1 MVFIWIEGD
10 LVAHILMKYLLI
22 KKNGN
27 DTNEDLQVILNGFLN
42 EKYNINHDRTTFIID
57 RSTFEY
63 EINQSVDKER
73 CFLTISSDGNIRET
87 AKNIENM
94 AIDINTSGILKYF
107 HILKIYDGLSEY
119 YCKKLYPKYA
129 QYERKLRYMIL
140 IIVTKAYGAGWIENT
155 VDENAKQSISGRAHN
170 SFSNLK
176 MDEILEYLELGEI
189 ENYLFLPPDIDVK
202 MCLEKEFTPEKIDSL
217 EKEEICLLLDKIRN
231 PKCLWERVFT
241 EIGDVNEWKKYM
253 KDIHNI
259 RNSVA
264 HQKKITPK
272 QYYDTLKQL
281 NNINCEL
288 NSAIEVAVSKEI
300 TESKKID
307 ILGSFA
313 SLAGKL
319 IMKNIN
325 LNIVGDMLKAFSE
338 RVNELVKPVEMNFK
352 PEIVDSIR
360 ESALKFSSVDIT
372 SGYKEA
378 MQNLACSFTAFD
390 SLEGINEAIK
400 SSAEEMSKI
409 GKYWSREEIDAI
421 GTAAKLDDIA
431 YQINQHNEN

>member
-10 LVAHILMKYLLI
+10 LVAHVLMKYLLI

-27 DTNEDLQVILNGFLN
+27 DTNEELQDILNGFLN

-217 EKEEICLLLDKIRN
+217 EKEEICLLLDQIRN

-241 EIGDVNEWKKYM
+241 EIGDVNKWKKYM
-253 KDIHNI
+253 KDIHDI

-264 HQKKITPK
+264 HQKKISPK

-288 NSAIEVAVSKEI
+288 DSAIEVAVSKEI

-325 LNIVGDMLKAFSE
+325 LNIVGEMLKAFSE

-360 ESALKFSSVDIT
+360 KSALKFSAVDIT
-372 SGYKEA
+372 PGYKDA
-378 MQNLACSFTAFD
+378 MQNLAYRFTAFD

-400 SSAEEMSKI
+400 SSAEKISKI

-421 GTAAKLDDIA
+421 GTAAKLDDIVH
-431 YQINQHNEN
+431 QINQHNEN

>member
-27 DTNEDLQVILNGFLN
+27 DTNEDLQDILNGFLN

-63 EINQSVDKER
+63 EINQSIDKER

-155 VDENAKQSISGRAHN
+155 VDENVKQSISGRAHN

-189 ENYLFLPPDIDVK
+189 ENYLFSPPDIDVK

-217 EKEEICLLLDKIRN
+217 EKEEICLLLDQIRN
-231 PKCLWERVFT
+231 PKCLWERVFM
-241 EIGDVNEWKKYM
+241 EIGDVNE
-253 KDIHNI
+253 
-259 RNSVA
+259 
-264 HQKKITPK
+264 
-272 QYYDTLKQL
+272 
-281 NNINCEL
+281 
-288 NSAIEVAVSKEI
+288 
-300 TESKKID
+300 
-307 ILGSFA
+307 
-313 SLAGKL
+313 
-319 IMKNIN
+319 
-325 LNIVGDMLKAFSE
+325 
-338 RVNELVKPVEMNFK
+338 
-352 PEIVDSIR
+352 
-360 ESALKFSSVDIT
+360 
-372 SGYKEA
+372 
-378 MQNLACSFTAFD
+378 
-390 SLEGINEAIK
+390 
-400 SSAEEMSKI
+400 
-409 GKYWSREEIDAI
+409 
-421 GTAAKLDDIA
+421 
-431 YQINQHNEN
+431 

>member
-1 MVFIWIEGD
+1 M
-10 LVAHILMKYLLI
+10 AHILMKYLLI

-27 DTNEDLQVILNGFLN
+27 DTNEDLQDILNGFLN

-202 MCLEKEFTPEKIDSL
+202 MCL
-217 EKEEICLLLDKIRN
+217 LLDKIRN

-313 SLAGKL
+313 SLAAKL

-378 MQNLACSFTAFD
+378 MQNLAFD

>member
-1 MVFIWIEGD
+1 
-10 LVAHILMKYLLI
+10 MKYLLM
-22 KKNGN
+22 KKNIN
-27 DTNEDLQVILNGFLN
+27 DTQEDLQDILNGFLS

-57 RSTFEY
+57 RSIFEY

-73 CFLTISSDGNIRET
+73 CFFTISSDGNIRET

-140 IIVTKAYGAGWIENT
+140 VIVTKAYGAGWIENT

-217 EKEEICLLLDKIRN
+217 EKEEICLLLDQIRN

-264 HQKKITPK
+264 HQKKISPK

-288 NSAIEVAVSKEI
+288 DSAIEVAVSKEI

-360 ESALKFSSVDIT
+360 KSALKFSAVDIT
-372 SGYKEA
+372 SGYKDA

-431 YQINQHNEN
+431 HQINQHNEN

>member
-1 MVFIWIEGD
+1 M
-10 LVAHILMKYLLI
+10 HI
-22 KKNGN
+22 
-27 DTNEDLQVILNGFLN
+27 
-42 EKYNINHDRTTFIID
+42 R
-57 RSTFEY
+57 
-63 EINQSVDKER
+63 
-73 CFLTISSDGNIRET
+73 
-87 AKNIENM
+87 
-94 AIDINTSGILKYF
+94 
-107 HILKIYDGLSEY
+107 
-119 YCKKLYPKYA
+119 
-129 QYERKLRYMIL
+129 
-140 IIVTKAYGAGWIENT
+140 
-155 VDENAKQSISGRAHN
+155 
-170 SFSNLK
+170 
-176 MDEILEYLELGEI
+176 
-189 ENYLFLPPDIDVK
+189 
-202 MCLEKEFTPEKIDSL
+202 
-217 EKEEICLLLDKIRN
+217 
-231 PKCLWERVFT
+231 
-241 EIGDVNEWKKYM
+241 
-253 KDIHNI
+253 
-259 RNSVA
+259 
-264 HQKKITPK
+264 KKITPK

>member
-27 DTNEDLQVILNGFLN
+27 DTNEDLQDILNGFLN

-63 EINQSVDKER
+63 EINQSIDKER
-73 CFLTISSDGNIRET
+73 CFLTISSDENIRET

-140 IIVTKAYGAGWIENT
+140 IIVTKAYGAGWVENT
-155 VDENAKQSISGRAHN
+155 VDKNAKQSISGRAHN

-217 EKEEICLLLDKIRN
+217 EKEEICLLLDQIRN

-288 NSAIEVAVSKEI
+288 DSAIEVAVSKEI

-338 RVNELVKPVEMNFK
+338 RVNELVKPVEMNFN

-360 ESALKFSSVDIT
+360 ESALKFSTVDIT
-372 SGYKEA
+372 SGYMEA
-378 MQNLACSFTAFD
+378 MQNFVLLVWNRTSFLTE
-390 SLEGINEAIK
+390 LNG
-400 SSAEEMSKI
+400 
-409 GKYWSREEIDAI
+409 Y
-421 GTAAKLDDIA
+421 
-431 YQINQHNEN
+431 

>member
-1 MVFIWIEGD
+1 M
-10 LVAHILMKYLLI
+10 
-22 KKNGN
+22 
-27 DTNEDLQVILNGFLN
+27 
-42 EKYNINHDRTTFIID
+42 
-57 RSTFEY
+57 
-63 EINQSVDKER
+63 
-73 CFLTISSDGNIRET
+73 CIR
-87 AKNIENM
+87 
-94 AIDINTSGILKYF
+94 
-107 HILKIYDGLSEY
+107 
-119 YCKKLYPKYA
+119 
-129 QYERKLRYMIL
+129 
-140 IIVTKAYGAGWIENT
+140 
-155 VDENAKQSISGRAHN
+155 
-170 SFSNLK
+170 
-176 MDEILEYLELGEI
+176 
-189 ENYLFLPPDIDVK
+189 
-202 MCLEKEFTPEKIDSL
+202 DS
-217 EKEEICLLLDKIRN
+217 
-231 PKCLWERVFT
+231 
-241 EIGDVNEWKKYM
+241 
-253 KDIHNI
+253 
-259 RNSVA
+259 
-264 HQKKITPK
+264 
-272 QYYDTLKQL
+272 
-281 NNINCEL
+281 
-288 NSAIEVAVSKEI
+288 
-300 TESKKID
+300 
-307 ILGSFA
+307 LGSFA

>member
-1 MVFIWIEGD
+1 MNIKYRLLCKRLIE
-10 LVAHILMKYLLI
+10 
-22 KKNGN
+22 
-27 DTNEDLQVILNGFLN
+27 
-42 EKYNINHDRTTFIID
+42 
-57 RSTFEY
+57 
-63 EINQSVDKER
+63 
-73 CFLTISSDGNIRET
+73 
-87 AKNIENM
+87 
-94 AIDINTSGILKYF
+94 
-107 HILKIYDGLSEY
+107 
-119 YCKKLYPKYA
+119 
-129 QYERKLRYMIL
+129 ERKRVGVIQYYNVLFIMELVSDKDIW
-140 IIVTKAYGAGWIENT
+140 A
-155 VDENAKQSISGRAHN
+155 
-170 SFSNLK
+170 
-176 MDEILEYLELGEI
+176 LEQWMNGI
-189 ENYLFLPPDIDVK
+189 NNI
-202 MCLEKEFTPEKIDSL
+202 
-217 EKEEICLLLDKIRN
+217 
-231 PKCLWERVFT
+231 
-241 EIGDVNEWKKYM
+241 YM

-400 SSAEEMSKI
+400 SSAEEI

>member
-1 MVFIWIEGD
+1 M
-10 LVAHILMKYLLI
+10 AHILMKYLLI

-27 DTNEDLQVILNGFLN
+27 DTNEDLQDILNGFLN

-202 MCLEKEFTPEKIDSL
+202 MCLEK
-217 EKEEICLLLDKIRN
+217 
-231 PKCLWERVFT
+231 
-241 EIGDVNEWKKYM
+241 
-253 KDIHNI
+253 
-259 RNSVA
+259 
-264 HQKKITPK
+264 
-272 QYYDTLKQL
+272 
-281 NNINCEL
+281 
-288 NSAIEVAVSKEI
+288 
-300 TESKKID
+300 
-307 ILGSFA
+307 
-313 SLAGKL
+313 
-319 IMKNIN
+319 
-325 LNIVGDMLKAFSE
+325 
-338 RVNELVKPVEMNFK
+338 
-352 PEIVDSIR
+352 
-360 ESALKFSSVDIT
+360 
-372 SGYKEA
+372 
-378 MQNLACSFTAFD
+378 
-390 SLEGINEAIK
+390 
-400 SSAEEMSKI
+400 
-409 GKYWSREEIDAI
+409 
-421 GTAAKLDDIA
+421 
-431 YQINQHNEN
+431 

>member
-1 MVFIWIEGD
+1 
-10 LVAHILMKYLLI
+10 MKYLLI

-27 DTNEDLQVILNGFLN
+27 DTNEDLQDILNGFLN

-94 AIDINTSGILKYF
+94 AIDINISGILKYF

-155 VDENAKQSISGRAHN
+155 VDENAKQSISDRAHN

-176 MDEILEYLELGEI
+176 MDEILEYLELSEI

-217 EKEEICLLLDKIRN
+217 EKEEICLLLDQIRN

-264 HQKKITPK
+264 HQKKITSK

-288 NSAIEVAVSKEI
+288 DSAIEVAVSKEI

-319 IMKNIN
+319 IIKNIN

-352 PEIVDSIR
+352 PEIVDFIR
-360 ESALKFSSVDIT
+360 ESALKFSAVDIT

-390 SLEGINEAIK
+390 LLEGINEAIK

-431 YQINQHNEN
+431 HQINQHNEN

>member
-27 DTNEDLQVILNGFLN
+27 DTNGDLQDILIGFLN

-63 EINQSVDKER
+63 EINQSVDKGR

-217 EKEEICLLLDKIRN
+217 GKEEICLLLDKIRN

-241 EIGDVNEWKKYM
+241 EICDVNEWKKYM

-281 NNINCEL
+281 NNTNCEL
-288 NSAIEVAVSKEI
+288 DSAIEVAVSKEI

-338 RVNELVKPVEMNFK
+338 RVNELVKPVEMKFK

-378 MQNLACSFTAFD
+378 IQNLACSFTAFD

>member
-1 MVFIWIEGD
+1 
-10 LVAHILMKYLLI
+10 MKYLLI

-27 DTNEDLQVILNGFLN
+27 DTNEDLQDILIGFLN
-42 EKYNINHDRTTFIID
+42 EKYNINQDKATFIID
-57 RSTFEY
+57 SCVFEY
-63 EINQSVDKER
+63 EINQSIDKER
-73 CFLTISSDGNIRET
+73 CFFTISSDGHIRES

-94 AIDINTSGILKYF
+94 AIDINTSGILKHF

-140 IIVTKAYGAGWIENT
+140 IIVTKAYGTGWIKNT

-170 SFSNLK
+170 SFSNIK
-176 MDEILEYLELGEI
+176 MDEILEYLDLGEI

-202 MCLEKEFTPEKIDSL
+202 MCLEKEFTPEKMDSL
-217 EKEEICLLLDKIRN
+217 EKEEICSLLDQIKN
-231 PKCLWERVFT
+231 PKCLWDRVFT
-241 EIGDVNEWKKYM
+241 EIGDVNEWEKYM
-253 KDIHNI
+253 KDIHDV

-264 HQKKITPK
+264 HQKKISTK

-288 NSAIEVAVSKEI
+288 DSAIEIAVSKEI

-325 LNIVGDMLKAFSE
+325 INIVGGMLKAFSE

-352 PEIVDSIR
+352 PEIVDSIKK
-360 ESALKFSSVDIT
+360 SALKFSAVDIT

-390 SLEGINEAIK
+390 SPEGINEAMK
-400 SSAEEMSKI
+400 ASAEEFSKI
-409 GKYWSREEIDAI
+409 GKHWSQEAVDAI
-421 GTAAKLDDIA
+421 GTAAKLDSIA
-431 YQINQHNEN
+431 HQINLQNEN